1 MTGIRTLFVKPARP
15 DLRVR
20 AEHGGV
26 IGPEGGWHATS
37 AYLSRRLKD
46 GDLVEATP
54 PRPKSKTSKKR
65 AKE

>member
-1 MTGIRTLFVKPARP
+1 MSGNRIVFVKPARP

-26 IGPEGGWHATS
+26 IGPAGGWHATT

-54 PRPKSKTSKKR
+54 PRPKSEAS
-65 AKE
+65 